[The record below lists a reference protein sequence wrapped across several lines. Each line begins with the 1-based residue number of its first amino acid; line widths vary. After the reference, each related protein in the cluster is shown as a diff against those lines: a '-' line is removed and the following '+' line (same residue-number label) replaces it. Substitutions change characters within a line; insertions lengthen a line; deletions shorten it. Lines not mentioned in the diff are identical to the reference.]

1 MARSSSQS
9 FSEEL
14 GFLWVL
20 GPQTGS
26 AMWQQNPGTVPAQL
40 TITQTDLHEFLLV
53 DLGQFVELQRD
64 VMNLTA
70 FPHVTGV
77 LEQL

>member
-1 MARSSSQS
+1 
-9 FSEEL
+9 
-14 GFLWVL
+14 
-20 GPQTGS
+20 
-26 AMWQQNPGTVPAQL
+26 MWQQNPGTVPAQL

-53 DLGQFVELQRD
+53 DLGQFVKLQRD